1 MQEKLDYALFNSINV
16 GAISFTFI
24 QIESVLTIAVLITAL
39 IYNIKKLRN
48 KND

>member
-24 QIESVLTIAVLITAL
+24 QIESVLTIAVLI
-39 IYNIKKLRN
+39 YNIKKLRN

>member
-1 MQEKLDYALFNSINV
+1 MQEKVDFVLFNSINV

-24 QIESVLTIAVLITAL
+24 QIESVLTIAVLLTAL